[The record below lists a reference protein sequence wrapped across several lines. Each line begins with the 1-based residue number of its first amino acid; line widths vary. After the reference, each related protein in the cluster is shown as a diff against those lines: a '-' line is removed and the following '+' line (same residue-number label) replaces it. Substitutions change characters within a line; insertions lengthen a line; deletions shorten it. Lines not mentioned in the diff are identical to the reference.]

1 MSRMAVLICLLLAVA
16 LAPPLLGHGQPSG
29 EGSIDFSWDGERGNL
44 NATAAPLSE
53 ILEVISGETGVP
65 IRLISQ
71 KSGVLSLAVR
81 NATLE
86 VMVQSLVGSGYAIS
100 SVPGEQGRGRRIS
113 KIVVLSDLSGSRPSS
128 DSAGGAT
135 TIVVEN
141 PRREVEIEPYT
152 GVGML
157 IAWRRGEL
165 WVHPIG
171 QASPA
176 ARAGIT
182 TGDRLLTVDGE
193 PVRQF
198 NSTMELA
205 EQIKGPQ
212 GSVVRLTIKRPDDSV
227 EEILVRRQRIE
238 NQDLIE
244 AGLRPTGNGTV
255 FPLTPMN
262 ATQPQ

>member
-1 MSRMAVLICLLLAVA
+1 MSRMAVLLCLLVAVA
-16 LAPPLLGHGQPSG
+16 LAPPAPGYGQPSQ
-29 EGSIDFSWDGERGNL
+29 EGSVDFFWDGERGDL
-44 NATAAPLSE
+44 NATAAPLPR
-53 ILEVISGETGVP
+53 ILDVISEGTGVP

-71 KSGVLSLAVR
+71 KSGVLSLSVR

-86 VMVQSLVGSGYAIS
+86 DMVQALVGSGYAIT
-100 SVPGEQGRGRRIS
+100 SVPGEQGQGRRIS
-113 KIVVLSDLSGSRPSS
+113 KIVVLSDLGGSRPSS
-128 DSAGGAT
+128 ESAGEAT

-171 QASPA
+171 GDSPA

-182 TGDRLLTVDGE
+182 TGDRLLAVDGE
-193 PVRQF
+193 PVSQF

-212 GSVVRLTIKRPDDSV
+212 GSEVQLTIKRPDDSV
-227 EEILVRRQRIE
+227 EEIQVRRQRIE
-238 NQDLIE
+238 DQDLKE

-255 FPLTPMN
+255 FPLTPLN

>member
-1 MSRMAVLICLLLAVA
+1 MSRMAVLLCLLLAVVIA
-16 LAPPLLGHGQPSG
+16 LPVPGHAQPSS
-29 EGSIDFSWDGERGNL
+29 EGSIEFSWDGERGDL
-44 NATAAPLSE
+44 NATAAPLAR
-53 ILEVISGETGVP
+53 ILDVISEKTGVP

-71 KSGVLSLAVR
+71 KSGVLSLVVQ

-86 VMVQSLVGSGYAIS
+86 EMVQALVGSGYAIT
-100 SVPGEQGRGRRIS
+100 SVPGEHGQGRRIS
-113 KIVVLSDLSGSRPSS
+113 KIVVLSDLGGSRPSS
-128 DSAGGAT
+128 ETAGEAT

-171 QASPA
+171 EASPA

-182 TGDRLLTVDGE
+182 TGDRLLAVDGE
-193 PVRQF
+193 PVSQF

-212 GSVVRLTIKRPDDSV
+212 GSEVRLTIKRPDDSV
-227 EEILVRRQRIE
+227 EEVQVRRQRIE
-238 NQDLIE
+238 DQDLKE

-255 FPLTPMN
+255 FPLTPLN